1 MIHGIQSKDVNDAWQ
16 YAEEFI
22 TDALKHGIGEYLPE
36 DIKLMCQD
44 RRMQLWIKWDDDYE
58 PIGAFV
64 TQILNYP
71 QLKVLLV
78 LLLGGQTFIE
88 WRDEVDEIL
97 IGFGKENNCKY
108 VEFFGRKG
116 WGNYLKDINYN
127 EQVRM
132 FAKEIV

>member
-1 MIHGIQSKDVNDAWQ
+1 MIQGITSDYVEQAWE
-16 YAEEFI
+16 YVEDYIA
-22 TDALKHGIGEYLPE
+22 DSLKHGVGEYTTD
-36 DIKLMCQD
+36 DIKQLCQSKQ
-44 RRMQLWIKWDDDYE
+44 MQLWIKWDDE
-58 PIGAFV
+58 EVKGAFV

-71 QLKVLLV
+71 QMKILLV
-78 LLLGGQTFIE
+78 LLLGGNDFIK

-97 IGFGKENNCKY
+97 IGYGKEHNCKY

-116 WGNYLKDINYN
+116 WKNYLKDINYN

>member
-22 TDALKHGIGEYLPE
+22 VDALKHGIGEYLPE

-44 RRMQLWIKWDDDYE
+44 RRMQLWIKWGDKG

-71 QLKVLLV
+71 QLNVLLV
-78 LLLGGQTFIE
+78 LLLGGKTFLE
-88 WRDEVDEIL
+88 WKTEIDEIL
-97 IGFGKENNCKY
+97 IGYGKEHNCKY

-116 WGNYLKDINYN
+116 WKNYLKDINYN

>member
-1 MIHGIQSKDVNDAWQ
+1 MIQGIQSKDVGDAWQ
-16 YAEEFI
+16 YAEKFVA
-22 TDALKHGIGEYLPE
+22 DALKHGIAEYVPE

-44 RRMQLWIKWDDDYE
+44 RRMQLWIKWDDKG

-78 LLLGGQTFIE
+78 LLLGGKTFIE

-97 IGFGKENNCKY
+97 IGFGKENDCKY
-108 VEFFGRKG
+108 IEFFGRKG
-116 WGNYLKDINYN
+116 WGNYLKDINYK

>member
-1 MIHGIQSKDVNDAWQ
+1 MIQGIQSKDVGDAWQ

-22 TDALKHGIGEYLPE
+22 IASLKHGIGEYLPE

-44 RRMQLWIKWDDDYE
+44 RRMQLWIKWNDDYE

-71 QLKVLLV
+71 QLNVLLV

-116 WGNYLKDINYN
+116 WKNYLKDINYN

>member
-22 TDALKHGIGEYLPE
+22 VDALKHGIGEYLPE
-36 DIKLMCQD
+36 DIKLMCQHQ
-44 RRMQLWIKWDDDYE
+44 RMQLWIKWSDKG

-71 QLKVLLV
+71 QLNVLLV
-78 LLLGGQTFIE
+78 LLLGGKTFLE
-88 WRDEVDEIL
+88 WKMEIDEIL
-97 IGFGKENNCKY
+97 VGYGKEHNCKY

-116 WGNYLKDINYN
+116 WKNYLKDINYN

>member
-1 MIHGIQSKDVNDAWQ
+1 MIQGITSQYVEQAWD
-16 YAEEFI
+16 YVEDYIE
-22 TDALKHGIGEYLPE
+22 DALKHGIGEYTTE
-36 DIKLMCQD
+36 DIKQLCQLQQ
-44 RRMQLWIKWDDDYE
+44 MQLWIKWDDE
-58 PIGAFV
+58 EVKGAFI

-78 LLLGGQTFIE
+78 LLLGGNEFIK
-88 WRDEVDEIL
+88 WRDEVDEVL
-97 IGFGKENNCKY
+97 LKFGKEHDCKY

-116 WGNYLKDINYN
+116 WGNYLKDINYK

>member
-1 MIHGIQSKDVNDAWQ
+1 VIHGIQSKDVNDAWQ

-22 TDALKHGIGEYLPE
+22 VDALKHGIGEYLPE
-36 DIKLMCQD
+36 DIKLMCQHQ
-44 RRMQLWIKWDDDYE
+44 RMQLWIKWSDKG

-71 QLKVLLV
+71 QLNVLLV
-78 LLLGGQTFIE
+78 LLLGGKTFLE
-88 WRDEVDEIL
+88 WKTEIDEIL
-97 IGFGKENNCKY
+97 VGYGKEHNCKY

-116 WGNYLKDINYN
+116 WKNYLKDINYN

>member
-1 MIHGIQSKDVNDAWQ
+1 MIHGIQSKDVDDAWQ

-22 TDALKHGIGEYLPE
+22 VDALKHGIGEYLPE

-44 RRMQLWIKWDDDYE
+44 RRMQLWIKWGDKG

-71 QLKVLLV
+71 QLNVLLV
-78 LLLGGQTFIE
+78 LLLGGKTFLE
-88 WRDEVDEIL
+88 WKTEIDEIL
-97 IGFGKENNCKY
+97 IGYGKEHNCKY

-116 WGNYLKDINYN
+116 WKNYLKDINYN

>member
-1 MIHGIQSKDVNDAWQ
+1 MIQGITSDYVEQAWE
-16 YAEEFI
+16 YVEDYIA
-22 TDALKHGIGEYLPE
+22 DSLKHGVGEYTTD
-36 DIKLMCQD
+36 DIKQLCQSKQ
-44 RRMQLWIKWDDDYE
+44 MQLWIKWDDE
-58 PIGAFV
+58 EVKGAFV

-71 QLKVLLV
+71 QMKILLV
-78 LLLGGQTFIE
+78 LLLGGNDFIK
-88 WRDEVDEIL
+88 WRDEVDEVL
-97 IGFGKENNCKY
+97 QRFGKEHNCKF

>member
-22 TDALKHGIGEYLPE
+22 VDALKHGIGEYLPE

-44 RRMQLWIKWDDDYE
+44 RRMQLWIKWNDKG

-71 QLKVLLV
+71 QLNVLLV
-78 LLLGGQTFIE
+78 LLLGGKTFLE
-88 WRDEVDEIL
+88 WKTEIDEIL
-97 IGFGKENNCKY
+97 VGYGKEHNCKY

-116 WGNYLKDINYN
+116 WKNYLKDINYN

>member
-1 MIHGIQSKDVNDAWQ
+1 MIHGIQSKDVDDAWC

-22 TDALKHGIGEYLPE
+22 ADALKHGIGEYLPE

-44 RRMQLWIKWDDDYE
+44 RRMQLWIKWDGKG

-71 QLKVLLV
+71 QLNVLLV
-78 LLLGGQTFIE
+78 LLLGGKTFIE

-97 IGFGKENNCKY
+97 IGFGKEHNCKY

-116 WGNYLKDINYN
+116 WGNYLKDINYK

>member
-22 TDALKHGIGEYLPE
+22 VDALKHGIGEYLPE
-36 DIKLMCQD
+36 DIKLMCQHQ
-44 RRMQLWIKWDDDYE
+44 RMQLWIKWSDKG

-71 QLKVLLV
+71 QLNVLLV
-78 LLLGGQTFIE
+78 LLLGGKTFLE
-88 WRDEVDEIL
+88 WKTEIDEIL
-97 IGFGKENNCKY
+97 VGYGKEHNCKY

-116 WGNYLKDINYN
+116 WKNYLKDINYN

>member
-22 TDALKHGIGEYLPE
+22 VDALKHGIGEYLPE

-44 RRMQLWIKWDDDYE
+44 RRMQLWIKWNDKG

-71 QLKVLLV
+71 QLNVLLV
-78 LLLGGQTFIE
+78 LLLGGKTFLE
-88 WRDEVDEIL
+88 WKTEIDEIL
-97 IGFGKENNCKY
+97 IGYGKEHNCKY

-116 WGNYLKDINYN
+116 WKNYLKDINYN

>member
-1 MIHGIQSKDVNDAWQ
+1 
-16 YAEEFI
+16 
-22 TDALKHGIGEYLPE
+22 
-36 DIKLMCQD
+36 
-44 RRMQLWIKWDDDYE
+44 MQLWIKWDDE
-58 PIGAFV
+58 EVKGAFV

-71 QLKVLLV
+71 QMKILLV
-78 LLLGGQTFIE
+78 LLLGGNDFIK
-88 WRDEVDEIL
+88 WRDEVDEVL
-97 IGFGKENNCKY
+97 LKFGKEHNCKY

>member
-22 TDALKHGIGEYLPE
+22 VDALKHGIGEYLPE

-44 RRMQLWIKWDDDYE
+44 RRMQLWIKWGDKG

-71 QLKVLLV
+71 QLNVLLV
-78 LLLGGQTFIE
+78 LLLGGKTFLE
-88 WRDEVDEIL
+88 WKTEIDEIL
-97 IGFGKENNCKY
+97 VGYGKEHNCKY

-116 WGNYLKDINYN
+116 WKNYLKDINYN